1 MTGAAAQVAPPAGGV
16 ELLQRA
22 IRYALGAI
30 QAVTPERLSDP
41 TPCQG
46 WDLRML
52 LRHVCESVAALQE
65 GLDTGRVALCPG
77 SDDEAAADPARIF
90 RARAIRLLDA
100 WTNAARHGRDIDIAD
115 QHLADTVMAGAG
127 ALEIAVHGWDISQ
140 TCGHHQPIPLDLAVE
155 LLTIASLLVP
165 ETNRHPL
172 FAAPVAVPE
181 TAEPSERLLAF
192 LGRDV
197 GGAKDR
203 SRR

>member
-22 IRYALGAI
+22 IRYALRATH
-30 QAVTPERLSDP
+30 AVTPECLSRP

-77 SDDEAAADPARIF
+77 SDDEAAADPTAIF

-115 QHLADTVMAGAG
+115 QQLADTVMAGAG
-127 ALEIAVHGWDISQ
+127 ALE
-140 TCGHHQPIPLDLAVE
+140 TCGHQQPIPLDLAVE
-155 LLTIASLLVP
+155 LLAIASLLVP

-172 FAAPVAVPE
+172 FAAPVAVPR

-203 SRR
+203 SWR

>member
-1 MTGAAAQVAPPAGGV
+1 MTGAAAEMAPPAGGV

-22 IRYALGAI
+22 IRYALGATH
-30 QAVTPERLSDP
+30 AVTPECLSRP
-41 TPCQG
+41 TPCRG

-65 GLDTGRVALCPG
+65 GLDTGRVALCPVA
-77 SDDEAAADPARIF
+77 DDEAAVDPAAIF

-100 WTNAARHGRDIDIAD
+100 WSGAARHGRDIDIAD
-115 QHLADTVMAGAG
+115 QHLAGTVMAYAG

-140 TCGHHQPIPLDLAVE
+140 TCGHEQPIPLDLAVE
-155 LLTIASLLVP
+155 LSTIASLLVP

-172 FAAPVAVPE
+172 FAAPVAVPQ
-181 TAEPSERLLAF
+181 TAEPGERLLAF

-197 GGAKDR
+197 GGAKV
-203 SRR
+203 

>member
-1 MTGAAAQVAPPAGGV
+1 MTGAAAQTAQQGGGIG
-16 ELLQRA
+16 LLQRA
-22 IRYALGAI
+22 IGYALGAI
-30 QAVTPERLSDP
+30 QAVTPDRMSDP

-65 GLDTGRVALCPG
+65 GLDTGRVALCPVP
-77 SDDEAAADPARIF
+77 DDEADADPTAIF
-90 RARAIRLLDA
+90 RARAVRLLDA
-100 WTNAARHGRDIDIAD
+100 WTGAARPGRDIDIAD
-115 QHLADTVMAGAG
+115 QQLAETVMAGAG

-140 TCGHHQPIPLDLAVE
+140 TCGHQLPIPLDLAVE
-155 LLTIASLLVP
+155 LLTISSLLVP

-172 FAAPVAVPE
+172 FAAPVAVPQ
-181 TAEPSERLLAF
+181 TAEPGERLLAF

-203 SRR
+203 SWR

>member
-1 MTGAAAQVAPPAGGV
+1 MTGAAAQTAQQRGGI

-30 QAVTPERLSDP
+30 QAVTPDRLSDP
-41 TPCQG
+41 TPCQD

-52 LRHVCESVAALQE
+52 LRHACESVAALQE
-65 GLDTGRVALCPG
+65 GVDTGRVALCPVR
-77 SDDEAAADPARIF
+77 DDEAAADPTGIF

-100 WTNAARHGRDIDIAD
+100 WTNAARHGRAIDIAD
-115 QHLADTVMAGAG
+115 QQLADTVMAGAG

-140 TCGHHQPIPLDLAVE
+140 TCGRQQPIPLDLAVE
-155 LLTIASLLVP
+155 LLAIASLLVP

-172 FAAPVAVPE
+172 FAAPVAVSQ

-197 GGAKDR
+197 GGAQGRKR
-203 SRR
+203 